1 MKTVQDQSSYTQLE
15 TNNQMQNSFL
25 YINTVRQKQPIQEKQ
40 KFLTG
45 VKILKNK
52 SSINNIV
59 YLLKG

>member
-15 TNNQMQNSFL
+15 TNNQMQNLFL